1 MDGLRELARNCPEFP
16 LEFEPQPETE
26 FPAFWIESTP
36 SSAPSESENETL
48 QSHRGTL
55 RQSELGRFFQDLP
68 SKDRNNKKYP
78 SRLIC
83 VGMGAPGRTTLKI
96 SSEAFREVLIGM
108 DVDPWVEHLI
118 RNQTYGFYHHVGRRV
133 SLGNGSVQVPVQVA
147 SYVLKVRHFMAVWT
161 CQTQTPTPTQTQTQI
176 RREGEKE
183 TTGRVSAKCLIID
196 SGDSPASL
204 LGSRINL
211 ELYLKTFQSAAPS
224 SLYLPFVFSVNAVR
238 WMENR
243 LERIMNLVRRVET
256 RTGHGTW
263 GLGRFEEKRES
274 IPNLTAALATEL
286 NVVTVLPMHLRTIEK
301 VFNYLE
307 EELARGCDLEIKRN
321 KRLREAETSMAEAIS
336 LLKQEC
342 ASVIQRC
349 AVVEVRIRSQSS
361 VVCSST

>member
-16 LEFEPQPETE
+16 LEFEPQPDTE
-26 FPAFWIESTP
+26 FPAFWIESTIP
-36 SSAPSESENETL
+36 SSSPSESENETL

-55 RQSELGRFFQDLP
+55 RQSELGRFFQDSP
-68 SKDRNNKKYP
+68 SEDRDNNNKNYP

-96 SSEAFREVLIGM
+96 SSEAFHEVLVSMG
-108 DVDPWVEHLI
+108 VDPWVEHLI
-118 RNQTYGFYHHVGRRV
+118 RNQTYGFYHHFGKRAP
-133 SLGNGSVQVPVQVA
+133 STESVQVA

-161 CQTQTPTPTQTQTQI
+161 CQTQTQTQI

-211 ELYLKTFQSAAPS
+211 ELYLKTFQSAALS

-301 VFNYLE
+301 VFSYVE